1 VHQPHESTDGPSDIT
16 DLLQAVGGM
25 AKALRSMNSASESDH
40 GARAILS
47 ALYRCGPVR
56 PSDLAG
62 TCMLDISTIS
72 RHARQLESEQ
82 LVAKIADPEDRRAH
96 RLALT
101 ETGIGKVEGMWHER
115 MSVLEQKLAG
125 WTAPEIS
132 ELVRLSRRFCAD
144 LGVSESVHIPSPD
157 EARDTHLAA
166 LNSLNAQEHALEREG
181 SQQ

>member
-1 VHQPHESTDGPSDIT
+1 MVAGCKQPVSAFRQPGRLPTPISFPPESKEVAVHQPHESTDGPSDIT

-82 LVAKIADPEDRRAH
+82 LVAKIADPE
-96 RLALT
+96 
-101 ETGIGKVEGMWHER
+101 
-115 MSVLEQKLAG
+115 
-125 WTAPEIS
+125 
-132 ELVRLSRRFCAD
+132 
-144 LGVSESVHIPSPD
+144 
-157 EARDTHLAA
+157 
-166 LNSLNAQEHALEREG
+166 
-181 SQQ
+181 